1 MYIVLAA
8 IYGCLLSLMNT
19 FNPQLSLYYGDWA
32 SSVMIHAIGLAALLP
47 LAFTWGKPT
56 GSARWYQYLGG
67 LIGILTVVFI
77 NIGVNGLGVTSN
89 LTLML
94 LGQVV
99 SSSVV
104 DHFGILGMKKVPIN
118 RGKVLAI
125 AVMTI
130 ACVVVVV
137 FSGESLQNISWA
149 AVIASF
155 ASGMTM
161 VGSRL
166 ANAGLAQRRGA
177 GFSTIM
183 NYVTG
188 LAGSLVI
195 FALMGFPVATPDP
208 GAVTGVWR
216 ILMYTGGILGAAGIF
231 LSNVIAPRMPALQM
245 TLLVFV
251 GQVFS
256 GMVLDALLG
265 KFSLGTLVGG
275 LIIVA
280 GMLINMRADR
290 QRIREA

>member
-130 ACVVVVV
+130 ACVVMVV

-208 GAVTGVWR
+208 DAVTGVWR